1 MKSLMINAMQQRI
14 FLSISDRFQEGG
26 PVFMYTT
33 LLILLAIGALFI
45 FELIKGKNLSKS
57 ISLLSS
63 LSLFALVWGFF
74 GQLLGLIQVFDT
86 IESLDNI
93 APAII
98 AGGIKITVLSP
109 LFGMFT
115 FLIGRVF
122 IMVLTILKKEKD

>member
-1 MKSLMINAMQQRI
+1 MQQRI

-33 LLILLAIGALFI
+33 LLILLGIVVLFI
-45 FELIKGKNLSKS
+45 LELVRGKNLSKS

-74 GQLLGLIQVFDT
+74 GQLLGLINVFDT

-93 APAII
+93 APDVI
-98 AGGIKITVLSP
+98 AGGIKITALSP
-109 LFGMFT
+109 LFGMLT
-115 FLIGRVF
+115 FLIGRGF
-122 IMVLTILKKEKD
+122 IMVLTVLKKEEV